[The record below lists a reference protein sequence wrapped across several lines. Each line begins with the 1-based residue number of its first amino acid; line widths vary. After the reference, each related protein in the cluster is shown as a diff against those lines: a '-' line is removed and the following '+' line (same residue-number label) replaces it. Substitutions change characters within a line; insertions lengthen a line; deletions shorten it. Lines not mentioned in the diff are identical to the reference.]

1 MIKQKLIQKPELKQK
16 LSLSRSMKRNLET
29 LKQSSNEL
37 LRTLTSMANNNPFL
51 EFTPSLKGQEYLE
64 TGIAQGPNL
73 KEELYFQ
80 LHTNRH
86 PYHKEAAQYI
96 IESLDNHG
104 FFSVDIHQACLDT
117 KTDAQTFVR
126 TLEYIQTFEPAG
138 VAAKNSED
146 SLIIQLKLKG
156 WNNAAKFLSMYKEE
170 IIKQDFSA
178 VCRKEH
184 ITMDT
189 IQTYFEQIRT
199 CHPNPCQGY
208 DTSATSYTL
217 PEFEIKIQDD
227 QLLIEPQSMGEI
239 RLSEKAEKNE
249 LSEELKNYFN
259 QAKFMI
265 DSLHRRNKTLLI
277 IANELFEIQKYH
289 FLYQDEL
296 KACTLKE
303 LSVQTGFSQST
314 ISRTLHEKYYL
325 FQGKLYPLSDLLI
338 SSTKSG
344 SSKDAIIKAIQT
356 YIENED
362 KKQPLQDEQLQQKL
376 ENIELFASRRT
387 IAKYREQLNIPNS
400 KNRKKIYQ
408 NQLKQKNR

>member
-1 MIKQKLIQKPELKQK
+1 
-16 LSLSRSMKRNLET
+16 
-29 LKQSSNEL
+29 
-37 LRTLTSMANNNPFL
+37 
-51 EFTPSLKGQEYLE
+51 
-64 TGIAQGPNL
+64 
-73 KEELYFQ
+73 
-80 LHTNRH
+80 
-86 PYHKEAAQYI
+86 
-96 IESLDNHG
+96 
-104 FFSVDIHQACLDT
+104 
-117 KTDAQTFVR
+117 
-126 TLEYIQTFEPAG
+126 
-138 VAAKNSED
+138 
-146 SLIIQLKLKG
+146 
-156 WNNAAKFLSMYKEE
+156 
-170 IIKQDFSA
+170 
-178 VCRKEH
+178 
-184 ITMDT
+184 
-189 IQTYFEQIRT
+189 
-199 CHPNPCQGY
+199 
-208 DTSATSYTL
+208 
-217 PEFEIKIQDD
+217 
-227 QLLIEPQSMGEI
+227 MGEI

-249 LSEELKNYFN
+249 LSEELKKYFN